1 MKHSL
6 VKHIDWI
13 SVLLYLSLV
22 SCGWIAIF
30 STTYSDLTMSSIFD
44 LNQFY
49 GKQMLFIGLS
59 FILITFILAL
69 DSKLYVNLAIPFY
82 IVAILLLAGLFV
94 FGKETNGARAWYAI
108 GSITVQPSEF
118 AKVATAL
125 AFARYMS
132 DIHTDV
138 RRTTDL
144 LKAIGIIC
152 VPAVLIL
159 LQPDVGSLLVF
170 FSLAFVLFREG
181 MPQPCCFT
189 LSSLP

>member
-13 SVLLYLSLV
+13 SVLLYLCLV

-94 FGKETNGARAWYAI
+94 FGKETNAGVVCHRLYYGAAQRVCQSSYGI
-108 GSITVQPSEF
+108 GFCPLCE
-118 AKVATAL
+118 
-125 AFARYMS
+125 
-132 DIHTDV
+132 
-138 RRTTDL
+138 
-144 LKAIGIIC
+144 
-152 VPAVLIL
+152 
-159 LQPDVGSLLVF
+159 
-170 FSLAFVLFREG
+170 
-181 MPQPCCFT
+181 
-189 LSSLP
+189 

>member
-13 SVLLYLSLV
+13 SVLLYLCLV

-59 FILITFILAL
+59 FILIAFILAL

-94 FGKETNGARAWYAI
+94 FGKDKQNASVSNEHMRTLTITI
-108 GSITVQPSEF
+108 GRTMKLRSTS
-118 AKVATAL
+118 TA
-125 AFARYMS
+125 
-132 DIHTDV
+132 DPHT
-138 RRTTDL
+138 
-144 LKAIGIIC
+144 
-152 VPAVLIL
+152 
-159 LQPDVGSLLVF
+159 
-170 FSLAFVLFREG
+170 
-181 MPQPCCFT
+181 
-189 LSSLP
+189 